1 MYHHHLYVYLGG
13 PNTAKTTTTTLE
25 THPCVSG
32 EPFLLEDHGPT
43 CVAPN
48 WAVDTTQN
56 ATQTPESPTSVQA
69 IHTKTTAGT
78 GAATATVNRVPRAPL
93 DNVRKRLSALRR
105 LHASHQDPL
114 PSVTIQVTINHTAK
128 IVGRGGSTL
137 LLSARDGFKEG
148 VSLVRGC
155 VGLSTA
161 VYKLRLVNLINIT
174 QRRPRCPPPP

>member
-1 MYHHHLYVYLGG
+1 MC
-13 PNTAKTTTTTLE
+13 P
-25 THPCVSG
+25 VSRNG
-32 EPFLLEDHGPT
+32 EENHFDGQHAPA

-48 WAVDTTQN
+48 WAVDTIQN
-56 ATQTPESPTSVQA
+56 TIQTPESPTSVQA

-128 IVGRGGSTL
+128 IVQGGSTL
-137 LLSARDGFKEG
+137 LLSARDDDKKD
-148 VSLVRGC
+148 VS
-155 VGLSTA
+155 
-161 VYKLRLVNLINIT
+161 
-174 QRRPRCPPPP
+174 

>member
-25 THPCVSG
+25 THPCLSG

-56 ATQTPESPTSVQA
+56 ATQTPESPTAVQA

-78 GAATATVNRVPRAPL
+78 GAATATGGCPPDVRL
-93 DNVRKRLSALRR
+93 DNVRKRSSSALG
-105 LHASHQDPL
+105 S
-114 PSVTIQVTINHTAK
+114 
-128 IVGRGGSTL
+128 GGSTL
-137 LLSARDGFKEG
+137 LSSARDDVGKEDE
-148 VSLVRGC
+148 VSLVRTHALCRTVPLPLTSNGC
-155 VGLSTA
+155 VVSSR
-161 VYKLRLVNLINIT
+161 V
-174 QRRPRCPPPP
+174 

>member
-1 MYHHHLYVYLGG
+1 MPPPSLTPNPLTPPLIMYHHHLYVYLGG
-13 PNTAKTTTTTLE
+13 PNTAKTTTTTL
-25 THPCVSG
+25 
-32 EPFLLEDHGPT
+32 GPT

-56 ATQTPESPTSVQA
+56 ATQTPESPPSAQA

-161 VYKLRLVNLINIT
+161 VYKLRLVNLINIHNSHFILV
-174 QRRPRCPPPP
+174 